1 MSVSRTLIIAAAVV
15 LVIGAVLLSLTS
27 WLDTTVPR
35 ESDLAKQPE
44 LAPFL
49 IGRKGFRG
57 IEFNIDTSHYS
68 FAYPTSVLK
77 SDALFEQVR
86 ASAEKEGWSLI
97 SGNAAQQTYIR
108 KSGAHSAAGEF
119 DKVTISYDA
128 GKHEVTVVRER
139 TSRQTPQKQ

>member
-1 MSVSRTLIIAAAVV
+1 MSVSKTLTIAVAVV

-27 WLDTTVPR
+27 WFDTTVPR
-35 ESDLAKQPE
+35 EADLAKQPE

-68 FAYPTSVLK
+68 FAYPTSVPK

-86 ASAEKEGWSLI
+86 AGAEKEGWSLI
-97 SGNAAQQTYIR
+97 SGNGTQQSYVR
-108 KSGAHSAAGEF
+108 KSGAHSAPGEF

-139 TSRQTPQKQ
+139 TNRQTGKK